1 MVPLALTVIVP
12 WPGAVVAVMTG
23 VFSKVSL
30 TSTGMLTGTPACV
43 LTLSLA
49 MSTTGVTVMFSVALA
64 LPPAL
69 PSVTL

>member
-49 MSTTGVTVMFSVALA
+49 MSTTGVTVMFSTAVAV
-64 LPPAL
+64 PPS
-69 PSVTL
+69 PSEIV